1 MSLFNVYRPTAMY
14 CADCESI
21 DDYFFDVT
29 HFWIF
34 VPTVETF
41 GKLANL
47 CGSLQL
53 KANQETSHCIS
64 CAVEQAQLHKFLMSL
79 NGALETKELEN
90 TKVTTTESYQIPN
103 LTEIGR
109 MATLAVLFNRFQAR
123 WLIESVE
130 QERYESW
137 YQPIINA
144 KTKHVYA
151 HEGLFR
157 IKDEDNNIVPPA
169 LAFKLAE
176 ASDLLFSLDLVARR
190 SAVECAAKARLEGKL
205 FINFNPSSIYD
216 PSYCLRAT
224 ASSIYEIGIRP
235 EDVVF
240 EVTETHRATDLN
252 QLKGI
257 LSFYRS
263 AGFKVALDDI
273 GSGWSGLNLLQS
285 LRPDYVKID
294 MELVRDV
301 HKDEYKQNIVTNLI
315 RIART
320 NDIAVIAEGIE
331 VEEEAQWLTDAH
343 ADYLQGYLYG
353 KPEPVKTDMS
363 YKEKEKIEA
372 SLKPLDKAAKT

>member
-1 MSLFNVYRPTAMY
+1 MY

-64 CAVEQAQLHKFLMSL
+64 CAVEQPQLHKFLMSL

-90 TKVTTTESYQIPN
+90 TKVTTTEAYHIPN
-103 LTEIGR
+103 LQEIGR
-109 MATLAVLFNRFQAR
+109 MATLAVLINRFQAR

-130 QERYESW
+130 TERYESW

-144 KTKHVYA
+144 KTKSIYA

-157 IKDEDNNIVPPA
+157 VKDDDDNIVPPA

-176 ASDLLFSLDLVARR
+176 SSDLLFSLDLVARR

-240 EVTETHRATDLN
+240 EVTETHRATDIN
-252 QLKGI
+252 HLKGI

-263 AGFKVALDDI
+263 AGFKIALDDI
-273 GSGWSGLNLLQS
+273 GSGWSGLNLLQT

-294 MELVRDV
+294 MELVRNV

-315 RIART
+315 RIAKT
-320 NDIAVIAEGIE
+320 NDIKVIAEGIE
-331 VEEEAQWLTDAH
+331 LEEEAQWLTDAH

-353 KPEPVKTDMS
+353 KPEPAKIDMS
-363 YKEKEKIEA
+363 HEEKEKIEA

>member
-1 MSLFNVYRPTAMY
+1 MY

-21 DDYFFDVT
+21 DDYFFKVT

-41 GKLANL
+41 GKLAGL
-47 CGSLQL
+47 CGSLEL
-53 KANQETSHCIS
+53 KANQESSHCIS
-64 CAVEQAQLHKFLMSL
+64 CAVEQSQIQKFLTSV
-79 NGALETKELEN
+79 NGALESKELEN
-90 TKVTTTESYQIPN
+90 TKVTTTESYQIPH
-103 LTEIGR
+103 LAEMGR
-109 MATLAVLFNRFQAR
+109 MATMAVLINRFQAR
-123 WLIESVE
+123 WLIESAE
-130 QERYESW
+130 KERYESW

-144 KTKHVYA
+144 KTKRLYA

-157 IKDEDNNIVPPA
+157 IKDELDNIVPPA

-224 ASSIYEIGIRP
+224 ASSIYEIGLRP

-257 LSFYRS
+257 LCFYRS

-294 MELVRDV
+294 MELVRNV
-301 HKDEYKQNIVTNLI
+301 HNDEYKQNIVTNLI
-315 RIART
+315 RIAKT
-320 NDIAVIAEGIE
+320 NGIEVIAEGIE
-331 VEEEAQWLTDAH
+331 TEEEAQWLTDAN

-353 KPEPVKTDMS
+353 KPEPAKIDMS
-363 YKEKEKIEA
+363 YEEKEKIEA
-372 SLKPLDKAAKT
+372 SLKPLDNAAKA